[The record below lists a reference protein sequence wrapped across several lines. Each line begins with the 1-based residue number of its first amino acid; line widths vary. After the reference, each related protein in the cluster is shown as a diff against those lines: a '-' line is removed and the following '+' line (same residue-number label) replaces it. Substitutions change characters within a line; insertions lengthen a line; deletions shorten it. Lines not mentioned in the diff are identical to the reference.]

1 MFRTIVVGCNGRERG
16 RGAVSLAHAIAIA
29 TGARLLLVGVHH
41 NPPLP
46 FPSSYANQHE
56 GLEKDLRA
64 VRDELA
70 PEAIIHVRADMS
82 PAHALRHVAR
92 YEGADLLV
100 VGSRHRRRLQHIV
113 ESDHAMQ
120 ILHGAR
126 CAVAVAPDPL
136 ARRPELARIGVGI
149 EPTAESAVALD
160 TACELARATGARLV
174 LLAIADDRMPAW
186 SGDALGGAYGES
198 IHAVLDDRIAAAR
211 ELLAE
216 RRGHC
221 EGIVIEGDVIVG
233 NPAGELVLASEDLDL
248 LVLGSR
254 RWGPVKRLAL
264 GSTAE
269 PSSVIPRAPCWYR
282 RAPTSSSAWTRKATS
297 HDRLRAHRRRGRRL
311 PGRP

>member
-1 MFRTIVVGCNGRERG
+1 MLRTIVVGCNGRERG
-16 RGAVSLAHAIAIA
+16 RGAVSLAHAIATA

-46 FPSSYANQHE
+46 FPTTYAEQLG
-56 GLEKDLRA
+56 GLERDLRA

-70 PEAIIHVRADMS
+70 PEALIQIHADVS

-92 YEGADLLV
+92 YEHADLLV

-120 ILHGAR
+120 VLHGAR

-136 ARRPELARIGVGI
+136 APRPELRRIGVGI
-149 EPTAESAVALD
+149 DATEESAVALD
-160 TACELARATGARLV
+160 MACYLARATGARLSLIAV
-174 LLAIADDRMPAW
+174 ADDRAPTW
-186 SGDALGGAYGES
+186 SADAISAAYGES
-198 IHAVLDDRIAAAR
+198 VQAVLDSRVEAAR
-211 ELLAE
+211 TLLAE
-216 RRGHC
+216 RRAHC
-221 EGIVIEGDVIVG
+221 SGIVVEGDVVVG
-233 NPAGELVLASEDLDL
+233 RPWGELILASEDLDL

-269 PSSVIPRAPCWYR
+269 RVIRHAACPVLVPPRTASELGLRDPLEGGV
-282 RAPTSSSAWTRKATS
+282 RA
-297 HDRLRAHRRRGRRL
+297 
-311 PGRP
+311 